1 MIACM
6 TARFSFRPP
15 RHLVSVLFAVVTAG
29 VSALLPPVAL
39 AAGDAVRL
47 DRFPTEKLNDEGSLQ
62 NGAKLFVNY
71 CLGCHSAQLM
81 RYNRLSDLG
90 LNEAQI
96 KSNLLF
102 TGTKVGDTMRIAMA
116 PADAKDWFGAL
127 PPDLSVNARA
137 RSSSS
142 GSGSD
147 WLYTYLRSFY
157 RDSTR
162 ATGWN
167 NAIFANVGMPHV
179 LWELQGSRGATIE
192 EIKSVKDGAPGG
204 AHAFAR
210 TVISYDTDG
219 NRSEKTEKVTEGHPH
234 EGTDIKLT
242 AATGGKLSQAAYDE
256 QIADLTAYLTYMS
269 DPSAKTRVRLGTW
282 VLIFLSIFSLLAWW
296 LNREY
301 WKDIK

>member
-1 MIACM
+1 MIDRISAHIGSRL
-6 TARFSFRPP
+6 ARRLAAS
-15 RHLVSVLFAVVTAG
+15 LY
-29 VSALLPPVAL
+29 VAL
-39 AAGDAVRL
+39 TTCVFTLAPTAALASGEAVRL

-81 RYNRLSDLG
+81 RYNRLTDLG

-96 KSNLLF
+96 KDNLLF

-116 PADAKDWFGAL
+116 PADAKAWFGAL

-137 RSSSS
+137 RASGS

-167 NAIFANVGMPHV
+167 NAIFPNVGMPHV
-179 LWELQGSRGATIE
+179 LWELQGSRGADIE
-192 EIKSVKDGAPGG
+192 EIKPVKDEAAGG
-204 AHAFAR
+204 AHTFAR
-210 TVISYDTDG
+210 TLISYGTDG
-219 NRSEKTEKVTEGHPH
+219 ARTEKTEKITEGHPH

-242 AATGGKLSQAAYDE
+242 AATGGKLSQAEYDG
-256 QIADLTAYLTYMS
+256 QIADLTAYLTYMA